1 MATFPFIAT
10 NNWIILAVWWS
21 AKYLFVSNPQIPESC
36 GEEKEEEGKQEV
48 VDDLDVWVIV

>member
-10 NNWIILAVWWS
+10 NNLIILAVWWS

-48 VDDLDVWVIV
+48 GDDLDVWVIV